1 MANFHCVP
9 AYIPSAMGINCRI
22 RRNSHRQDVRKKLY
36 KDERLKTKTN
46 SANLLT
52 IIKSL

>member
-1 MANFHCVP
+1 MRNLHSVP
-9 AYIPSAMGINCRI
+9 TYIPSAMKKGNCRVQ
-22 RRNSHRQDVRKKLY
+22 RQSARKDK
-36 KDERLKTKTN
+36 RSKTKTN